1 MNRTEILIRE
11 IQKWVRE
18 GYIVSNQTDYT
29 ASLYR
34 FTMSL
39 GKKLMGAGT
48 AMSTLGAQG
57 LNVQPDGQET
67 IYIVVNEKGK
77 VTVTKG
83 KARI

>member
-11 IQKWVRE
+11 IQKWVKQ
-18 GYIVSNQTDYT
+18 GYIVANQTEYT

-48 AMSTLGAQG
+48 VMSTFGAQG
-57 LNVQPDGQET
+57 LNVQPDGQESV
-67 IYIVVNEKGK
+67 YIVVNEKGK

-83 KARI
+83 KASI

>member
-11 IQKWVRE
+11 IQKWVKQ
-18 GYIVSNQTDYT
+18 GYIVANQTDYT

-39 GKKLMGAGT
+39 GKKLMGAGAT
-48 AMSTLGAQG
+48 MSTLGAQG

-67 IYIVVNEKGK
+67 VYIVVNEQDK

-83 KARI
+83 KAHI